1 LIFIL
6 IAGGRDTPDPWT
18 ADDVEAR
25 LIHAM
30 KLDRISPRIE
40 RPKAPRS
47 AHPTIEY
54 SREER
59 DERQAWD
66 IEEMKGE
73 EPRRPLV
80 REERDFMDATL
91 GWFSYLAAE
100 SEQTRLTFAAWLKGK
115 AAGYGALKV
124 WQAKHGVKN
133 GSVAHARKRCVAAIV
148 ARLNAEG
155 VAKVAIPNP
164 DREFRTLR
172 KAA

>member
-1 LIFIL
+1 VICLIV
-6 IAGGRDTPDPWT
+6 IAGGRDTWT

-30 KLDRISPRIE
+30 KLDRIAPRL
-40 RPKAPRS
+40 RGPKAPGS

-66 IEEMKGE
+66 IAEMDGA
-73 EPRRPLV
+73 EPRAPIV
-80 REERDFMDATL
+80 RAERDFMDGVL
-91 GWFSYLAAE
+91 GWFRYLHDE
-100 SEQTRLTFAAWLKGK
+100 SEGTRKVFVAWLKGK
-115 AAGYGALKV
+115 AAGHGGMKH
-124 WQAKHGVKN
+124 WQAKHGVAN

-148 ARLNAEG
+148 ARLNAEV
-155 VAKVAIPNP
+155 VAKMAIPNP
-164 DREFRTLR
+164 DRQFRTPLR